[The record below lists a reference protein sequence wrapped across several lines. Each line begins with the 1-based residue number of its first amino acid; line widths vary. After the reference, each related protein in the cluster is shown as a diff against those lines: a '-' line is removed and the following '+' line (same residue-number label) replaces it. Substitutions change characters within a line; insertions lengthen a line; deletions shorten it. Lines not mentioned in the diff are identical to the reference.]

1 MKKGI
6 ALFQAVVLCLTM
18 AACGA
23 PSSATTSNVSSA
35 VSTSSASTASMDELN
50 ALGDIE
56 VEENLFDVEI
66 TMPADFVGDS
76 TQEEL
81 NEKAKE
87 AGVHS
92 IQLNED
98 GTATYIMSKKQHAKI
113 LKETAD
119 SINESLAEMVGSEQ
133 TPNVTNITANED
145 FTKFTVT
152 TKSTE
157 PDMGESMSV
166 LVLYMY
172 SGLYGIFAGQT
183 PENVQV
189 DFVNADTGEVISST
203 DSSDMGN

>member
-6 ALFQAVVLCLTM
+6 ALFHAVVLCLTM

>member
-98 GTATYIMSKKQHAKI
+98 GTATYIMSKKQHEKI

>member
-6 ALFQAVVLCLTM
+6 AFFQALVLCLTM
-18 AACGA
+18 AACEA
-23 PSSATTSNVSSA
+23 PSSATTNNDSSA
-35 VSTSSASTASMDELN
+35 ASTSSAPTASMDELN

-98 GTATYIMSKKQHAKI
+98 GTATYIMSKKQHAKL

-133 TPNVTNITANED
+133 TPNVTNITTNED

-152 TKSTE
+152 TTSTE

-189 DFVNADTGEVISST
+189 DFVNADTGEIIYST
-203 DSSDMGN
+203 NSSDMNN